1 MNILFTKECDLVEK
15 EDSAVIDLIVSI
27 LENERVINAVRNIGS
42 GNAIIS
48 DSKPTLLPI
57 FKKRDSE
64 ETETICRLEKENA
77 LLKTESKAYKK
88 LKEDYASLEK
98 NATNISKELNTLQ
111 MSYDTEKNKCEKLEA
126 SILKFSALSDALEV
140 YENYCT
146 LSESLRKD
154 SLPYINDSTLITFII
169 SGSSINTI
177 MRFHEF
183 IRERIQNNRISDID
197 ILKNS
202 FNTFFNIRT
211 ETYNDIFLYQPSI
224 GEPFNSEKQ
233 IQLKGTNLGKIS
245 EVVFYG
251 FTDKNGNIKA
261 KPIVNSEG

>member
-1 MNILFTKECDLVEK
+1 MGS

-42 GNAIIS
+42 GNS
-48 DSKPTLLPI
+48 STVSESRTNLLPI
-57 FKKRDSE
+57 FKKRDYDES
-64 ETETICRLEKENA
+64 ETIARLEKENT

-98 NATNISKELNTLQ
+98 NATDISRELDSLQ
-111 MSYDTEKNKCEKLEA
+111 KSYDTEKNTREKLEA
-126 SILKFSALSDALEV
+126 NMLKFKALSEALEV
-140 YENYCT
+140 YEKYCT
-146 LSESLRKD
+146 LPEGLRKD
-154 SLPYINDSTLITFII
+154 SLPYINDSTLSTFLI
-169 SGSSINTI
+169 SGSAVSTI

-183 IRERIQNNRISDID
+183 IRERIQNNRISDVD
-197 ILKNS
+197 ILKS
-202 FNTFFNIRT
+202 CFNTFFNIRA